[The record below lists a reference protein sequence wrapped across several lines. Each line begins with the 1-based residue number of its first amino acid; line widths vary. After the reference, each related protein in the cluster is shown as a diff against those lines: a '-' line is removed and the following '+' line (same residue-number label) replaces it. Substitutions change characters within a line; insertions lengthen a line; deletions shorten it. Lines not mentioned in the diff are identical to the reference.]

1 MLSQSLTSAEA
12 FKLPSAVVDVLPEVI
27 RSRYLYSGGE
37 HDLELSG
44 ARLSRRHADAVRE
57 GVAEFALLI
66 EEPVVF
72 LCSRFGDAVPW
83 TASPYSWHLTPRELR
98 SIPPQPS
105 SPDERR
111 GFMAITLIDRSG
123 GPARATRNVTLSL
136 DFTRA
141 LNEAIRDQARLAFS
155 VTSYNRIVT
164 DIRRRYPTAQA
175 LAAKASIRCLGSC

>member
-1 MLSQSLTSAEA
+1 MLSHSFAPTKALE
-12 FKLPSAVVDVLPEVI
+12 LPSAVVDVLPDGI

-44 ARLSRRHADAVRE
+44 ARLTRRHADAVRD
-57 GVAEFALLI
+57 GSAEFALLI

-83 TASPYSWHLTPRELR
+83 TASPYSWHLTPRELQ
-98 SIPPQPS
+98 SIPPLPS
-105 SPDERR
+105 SPEERR
-111 GFMAITLIDRSG
+111 AFLAITLTDPGG
-123 GPARATRNVTLSL
+123 GPARATRNVTLAL

-164 DIRRRYPTAQA
+164 DIRRRCPTAQA